1 MRRVLTSLEKIGAL
15 ASKSSR
21 PAPRHL
27 AIIESAGN
35 TARRLQIHR

>member
-1 MRRVLTSLEKIGAL
+1 MGIAIGEVLTSLEKIAAL

-27 AIIESAGN
+27 TID
-35 TARRLQIHR
+35 